1 MKSFILMVITMV
13 CAISLEAQNKSF
25 YDFNVTTIDGKEFPL
40 SSLKG
45 KKVLVVNVA
54 SKCGLTP
61 QYAKLQELYDK
72 YKDKNFV
79 IIGFPANNFMGQ
91 EPGSNEEIAQ
101 FCSLKYDVTF
111 PMMAKISVK
120 GKNMAPLYQWLTEK
134 KLNGK
139 EDAPVQW
146 NFQKF
151 MIDENGNWVGFVA
164 PQRESALGE
173 NRYLDRAGVGAGKRD
188 GIRDTFFNS
197 PSKLGGENTFSEVF
211 FYFFDGPESSAVQFV
226 TGVQFTVVNSFVNKD
241 KFFLTIRFEYIAG

>member
-120 GKNMAPLYQWLTEK
+120 GKNMSPLYQWLTEK

-151 MIDENGNWVGFVA
+151 MIDENG
-164 PQRESALGE
+164 
-173 NRYLDRAGVGAGKRD
+173 KMC
-188 GIRDTFFNS
+188 IRDSTNHDAAFGS
-197 PSKLGGENTFSEVF
+197 V
-211 FYFFDGPESSAVQFV
+211 AVDLQR
-226 TGVQFTVVNSFVNKD
+226 TAD
-241 KFFLTIRFEYIAG
+241 KFDACHLADRNLNAFGSTHKELVQI